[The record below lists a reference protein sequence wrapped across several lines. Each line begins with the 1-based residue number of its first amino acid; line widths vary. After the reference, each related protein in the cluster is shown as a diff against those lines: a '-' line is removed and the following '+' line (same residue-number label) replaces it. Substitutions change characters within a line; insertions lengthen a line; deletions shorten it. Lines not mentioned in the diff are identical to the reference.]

1 MADTDTSSGPGES
14 EAPGSGAST
23 SAGTGHIEVSA
34 FGATDPGLV
43 RQSNEDAFAVG
54 NLDGGAR
61 AGEGEVL
68 RTAGS
73 RGPLLIVCDGMGGV
87 VGGEVASRLATD
99 TIWEEMLRSRP
110 TTERLVYARLLRRSL
125 RAAHQGLIEEGQARP
140 ELRGMGTT
148 VSAAGLAGGALLI
161 AQVGDSRAYI
171 QRRTTLTQVT
181 RDQSVVSALVHAGRM
196 NELEARLSEKRSLIL
211 QALGAG
217 DDVDVALSLVEL
229 RRGDRLLLCSD
240 GLHGPVNDEA
250 IRHTLDTQEDLGE
263 AVRALVALARQG
275 GAPDNV
281 TCILARFE
289 GEALPPPVGDDDRP
303 RFVEVDITEDGERAL
318 TSTSVV
324 ARRLAARAG
333 LRADTRPPPLPATGQ
348 HRAVRP
354 PADVVLPRDG
364 VGPATAAYDQASRI
378 GKVAWVIAG
387 VAVTVFLLLLLWDLW
402 R

>member
-1 MADTDTSSGPGES
+1 MA
-14 EAPGSGAST
+14 GAS
-23 SAGTGHIEVSA
+23 GHIQVSA
-34 FGATDPGLV
+34 FGATDTGLV
-43 RQSNEDAFAVG
+43 RQSNEDAYAVG
-54 NLDGGAR
+54 NLDRAARVGGA
-61 AGEGEVL
+61 EVL
-68 RTAGS
+68 RADGS

-87 VGGEVASRLATD
+87 VGGEVASKLAVD
-99 TIWEEMLRSRP
+99 VIWEEMLRSRP
-110 TTERLVYARLLRRSL
+110 SSERLVYARLLRRAL
-125 RAAHQGLIEEGQARP
+125 RAAHQRLIDEGEARP

-148 VSAAGLAGGALLI
+148 VSAAGVAGGALLI

-217 DDVDVALSLVEL
+217 ADVDVALSLVEL

-250 IRHTLDTQEDLGE
+250 IRHTLIDKEEDLE
-263 AVRALVALARQG
+263 AAVGALVALARQG

-289 GEALPPPVGDDDRP
+289 GEVLPLPVGDDDRP
-303 RFVEVDITEDGERAL
+303 RFTEVDITEEGDRAL

-333 LRADTRPPPLPATGQ
+333 LRHDTRPPPLPATGQ

-354 PADVVLPRDG
+354 PADLDAQSS
-364 VGPATAAYDQASRI
+364 GPATAALDQGSRV
-378 GKVAWVIAG
+378 GLVPWVIAG
-387 VAVTVFLLLLLWDLW
+387 VALTVFLALLLWDLW

>member
-23 SAGTGHIEVSA
+23 SAGTGHIVVSA
-34 FGATDPGLV
+34 TGATDPGLV
-43 RQSNEDAFAVG
+43 RQSNEDALAVG

-61 AGEGEVL
+61 ADDGEVL
-68 RTAGS
+68 RTDGS

-99 TIWEEMLRSRP
+99 VIWEEMLRSRP
-110 TTERLVYARLLRRSL
+110 TAERLVYARLLRRSL
-125 RAAHQGLIEEGQARP
+125 RAAHQRLLDEGQARP

-148 VSAAGLAGGALLI
+148 VSAAGIAGGALLI

-181 RDQSVVSALVHAGRM
+181 RDQSVVSTLVHAGRM

-263 AVRALVALARQG
+263 AVRALVGLARQG

-281 TCILARFE
+281 TCILARFD
-289 GEALPPPVGDDDRP
+289 GDVLPLPVGDDDRP

-348 HRAVRP
+348 H
-354 PADVVLPRDG
+354 
-364 VGPATAAYDQASRI
+364 
-378 GKVAWVIAG
+378 
-387 VAVTVFLLLLLWDLW
+387 
-402 R
+402 